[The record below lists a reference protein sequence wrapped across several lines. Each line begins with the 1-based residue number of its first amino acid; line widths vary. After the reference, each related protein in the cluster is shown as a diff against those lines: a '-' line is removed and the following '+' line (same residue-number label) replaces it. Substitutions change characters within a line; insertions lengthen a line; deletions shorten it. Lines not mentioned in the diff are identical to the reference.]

1 MVSNF
6 LLKSPVF
13 ESRLQ
18 ALCKL
23 YQIDMRWVKAIIT
36 TESNWNQYAVRY
48 EPNYPYILT
57 PSKFTSPDISLST
70 ELATQKMSWGL
81 GQIMG
86 GLAREQGHTGLMA
99 ELINPETNIKHLCI
113 RLSHLK
119 KISENE
125 DDIFSMYNG
134 GPGELNQKVNGI
146 YFNQTYVDKVKANL
160 VLH

>member
-13 ESRLQ
+13 ETRLQ
-18 ALCKL
+18 ALCKI
-23 YQIDMRWVKAIIT
+23 YQIDPKWVKAIIT

-48 EPNYPYILT
+48 EANYSYIFN
-57 PSKFTSPDISLST
+57 PSRFTNTEISMST
-70 ELATQKMSWGL
+70 EIATQKMSWGL
-81 GQIMG
+81 CQIMG

-99 ELINPETNIKHLCI
+99 ELVNPDVNIKHLCV
-113 RLSHLK
+113 RLCHLK

-160 VLH
+160 I